1 MKPALLHLLLAG
13 VTLAGLALST
23 RLAARPFVRVE
34 LPQWESGERD
44 VPAGAPVPT
53 SESSSVAMV
62 ARDPFRITK
71 RAAPMAYDPLR
82 VGQPPAPAA
91 RPTLVLDGIVWD
103 GGASP
108 TALLEG
114 LPGVD
119 GPRVVRKGD
128 IVGDLRVKDIR
139 WDRVV
144 IGGPDT
150 LWTLTVKEPWK

>member
-91 RPTLVLDGIVWD
+91 RPTLVLDGIV
-103 GGASP
+103 
-108 TALLEG
+108 
-114 LPGVD
+114 
-119 GPRVVRKGD
+119 
-128 IVGDLRVKDIR
+128 GDLRVKDIR

>member
-1 MKPALLHLLLAG
+1 
-13 VTLAGLALST
+13 
-23 RLAARPFVRVE
+23 
-34 LPQWESGERD
+34 
-44 VPAGAPVPT
+44 
-53 SESSSVAMV
+53 
-62 ARDPFRITK
+62 
-71 RAAPMAYDPLR
+71 MAYDPLR